1 MRNVTIKQL
10 RLLRAAAQGGSLAA
24 AAEECH
30 VTPSAVTM
38 QMHQLEALVGLPLI
52 ERHGR
57 RLTLTAAGREV
68 FAAAERIE
76 TVLADC
82 TAGLAALKTL
92 ASGRVTVG
100 VVSTAK
106 YFAPQML
113 AAFAR
118 AHPGVDIEL
127 IVGNREDTI
136 AAFQSGRFDV
146 AIMGRP
152 PEGIRVESALIGE
165 AAFYLAARDRQAN
178 YSDARGRL
186 RYALVGGKVPC
197 RTWHRAAHRNGDR
210 VK

>member
-10 RLLRAAAQGGSLAA
+10 RLLCAAAHGGSLAA
-24 AAEECH
+24 AAKECH

-57 RLTLTAAGREV
+57 SFTLTAAGREV

-76 TVLADC
+76 AVLADC

-118 AHPGVDIEL
+118 AHPGVEIP
-127 IVGNREDTI
+127 VSKWN
-136 AAFQSGRFDV
+136 
-146 AIMGRP
+146 
-152 PEGIRVESALIGE
+152 
-165 AAFYLAARDRQAN
+165 
-178 YSDARGRL
+178 
-186 RYALVGGKVPC
+186 
-197 RTWHRAAHRNGDR
+197 
-210 VK
+210 